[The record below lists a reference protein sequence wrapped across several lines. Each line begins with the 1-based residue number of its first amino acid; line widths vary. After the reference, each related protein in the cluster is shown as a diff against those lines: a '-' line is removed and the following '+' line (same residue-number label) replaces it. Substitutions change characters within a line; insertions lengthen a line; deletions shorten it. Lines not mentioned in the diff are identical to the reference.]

1 MLILLAG
8 PMAIRGRH
16 LDQLPLPLSKGEY
29 VISKLHFFFILTI
42 YRAFLWLTPYV
53 CLFIFFFFFF
63 LNFFIQVDLK
73 PLSVYHPT
81 SGEVSI
87 AMGMPMEGFF
97 DGVDIVAEAMTST
110 STTA

>member
-8 PMAIRGRH
+8 PMAVRGRH

-63 LNFFIQVDLK
+63 NFFIQVDLK

-97 DGVDIVAEAMTST
+97 DGADIVAEAMTST